1 MYCPCCCVQLCSW
14 LDANAGEV
22 VLMRVTYDW
31 AHREQWGVEQSQS
44 ALRTAALHLQQH
56 VFDRQVCA
64 LSNYYHFTS

>member
-1 MYCPCCCVQLCSW
+1 
-14 LDANAGEV
+14 
-22 VLMRVTYDW
+22 MRVTYDW